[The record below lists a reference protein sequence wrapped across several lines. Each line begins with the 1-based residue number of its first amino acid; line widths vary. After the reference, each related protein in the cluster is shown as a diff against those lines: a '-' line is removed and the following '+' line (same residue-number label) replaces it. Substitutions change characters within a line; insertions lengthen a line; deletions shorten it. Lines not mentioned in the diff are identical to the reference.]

1 MNSNTNTNHLIN
13 LVHGSKPTAVLYTS
27 LIPGY
32 ERNADQQIPEEV
44 KHQLPNIEKISIFVN
59 ELYKQIDQHTIESS
73 GKPTILGS
81 SQRYINPDTF
91 QLTLPSPNFS
101 YGQFEHV

>member
-1 MNSNTNTNHLIN
+1 MKEKLKNIASGTASAGLNGVNSNTNTNNLIN
-13 LVHGSKPTAVLYTS
+13 LVHGSKPTAVLYNS

-32 ERNADQQIPEEV
+32 DKIIGENHPDDT
-44 KHQLPNIEKISIFVN
+44 KQLPNIEKISIFVN

-81 SQRYINPDTF
+81 S
-91 QLTLPSPNFS
+91 
-101 YGQFEHV
+101 